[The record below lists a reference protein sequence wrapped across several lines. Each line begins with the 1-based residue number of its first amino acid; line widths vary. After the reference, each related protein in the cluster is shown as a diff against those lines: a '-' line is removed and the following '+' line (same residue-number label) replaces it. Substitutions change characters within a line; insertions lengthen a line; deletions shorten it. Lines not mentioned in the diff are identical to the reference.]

1 MDDKKIQSILR
12 DALEEEIPSSE
23 IRLWPAIQASLV
35 AGKHHPV
42 QQGERMHATETRR
55 WQRVALTVLM
65 VVALAM
71 VALMTPPGRAF
82 AQTVL
87 QFFRRA
93 ESNVLPL
100 PGEQIPSPEEAQALP
115 TAQPPAPIVSVAEAE
130 RTAGFD
136 AYELPTVPEGF
147 VFVGAMGTPG
157 SINIQYEAVGG
168 GGALVVTESTDG
180 FIQSEWDQAP
190 VEAIFQVKIGELDAE
205 IVQGTYVVY
214 PGETVAKWNS
224 DAPILRL
231 RWIEDGIWF
240 EMAKFGDVERIE
252 YLDRDR
258 LIELAQSITNDP
270 FPLEVEYAERQ
281 AGYNALEPAVIPE
294 GMRFLGA
301 SLDPVLNMISLS
313 FGYSESERIILI
325 KQQPV
330 GSLETCELCG
340 LVGTSASVQEV
351 QIQGVPGEYAEG
363 VWVLTDNGRA
373 IWRDDPYLKT
383 IRWQKDEMAFE
394 LIYMGTDMDKDKLV
408 ALAESMAQDPQER

>member
-12 DALEEEIPSSE
+12 DALEEEIPSAE
-23 IRLWPAIQASLV
+23 IKLWPAIRASLV
-35 AGKHHPV
+35 AGKNISV
-42 QQGERMHATETRR
+42 QQGERMNGTQLRR
-55 WQRVALTVLM
+55 TQRVAFTIFLIVTLAT
-65 VVALAM
+65 VALI
-71 VALMTPPGRAF
+71 TPQGRAF

-93 ESNVLPL
+93 ESNTLPL
-100 PGEQIPSPEEAQALP
+100 PTEQIASPDEAQAMP

-136 AYELPTVPEGF
+136 AQELPTVPEGF
-147 VFVGAMGTPG
+147 VFAGAMGTPG

-168 GGALVVTESTDG
+168 GGALIVTESTDG

-190 VEAIFQVKIGELDAE
+190 VEAISQVKIGELDAE

-258 LIELAQSITNDP
+258 LID
-270 FPLEVEYAERQ
+270 
-281 AGYNALEPAVIPE
+281 
-294 GMRFLGA
+294 
-301 SLDPVLNMISLS
+301 
-313 FGYSESERIILI
+313 
-325 KQQPV
+325 
-330 GSLETCELCG
+330 
-340 LVGTSASVQEV
+340 
-351 QIQGVPGEYAEG
+351 
-363 VWVLTDNGRA
+363 
-373 IWRDDPYLKT
+373 
-383 IRWQKDEMAFE
+383 
-394 LIYMGTDMDKDKLV
+394 
-408 ALAESMAQDPQER
+408 LAESMIYDP